1 MYALM
6 EMGYDSP
13 DLPIGMVTN
22 LHLKRCMYIQNTL
35 FSSHLSN
42 VI

>member
-1 MYALM
+1 M

-22 LHLKRCMYIQNTL
+22 LHLKRCMYNGDSYIFN
-35 FSSHLSN
+35 LSN
-42 VI
+42 LIYCD